1 MDAVTVFTLGG
12 IGLYLVLILYIGYRA
27 FRRNIADDIDDR
39 YLVGR
44 GLGTFVLAGTLFAT
58 WFSTFAFL
66 GGPGTFYLNGVNW
79 LLFGFFNS
87 MGPLLIMVFGVR
99 MWALGRRY
107 GYVTPSD
114 LLAGYFDDSRRL
126 RVLTAIVGITVLF
139 PYSAIQLSGIAKAV
153 AGLTGGTVTYS
164 TAILFVAVC
173 VALYSI
179 FGGSR
184 AVVWTDALQGFIF
197 AFILIAT
204 AVFVVNWAGGWT
216 QGWQAAIDAQAE
228 KLTFSGDTSGS
239 YFTLMLLW
247 TFGWVLTPHLW
258 QRMYMARSPRTMVK
272 SSLIASGLSLWV
284 VTFSGAVIG
293 FLSMGLLPNIPEGF
307 DSDALVPLLYSEFL
321 PAMGVVLVIA
331 TFAAGMS
338 TLDSQVIS
346 GSSIFSLDVYR
357 EWRPAATGT
366 ELRAIGHRFE
376 ALFAIG
382 LVVFTLLP
390 AGQELLVPLASI
402 GVGMALVFLM
412 PLIGALF
419 WPRAT
424 EVAAFWSMLAGWIVM
439 LVLEITG
446 FTAQLPTSFG
456 APAWGFFVS
465 VAVFYG
471 LSFVTEPVSE
481 ERRERFHGFL
491 ADVFPSRPS
500 KRRPQAAVT
509 SFFMRG

>member
-1 MDAVTVFTLGG
+1 MDGITAATLVGIVAYLAV
-12 IGLYLVLILYIGYRA
+12 ILYIGYRA
-27 FRRNIADDIDDR
+27 FRRNIADDLDDR

-44 GLGTFVLAGTLFAT
+44 GLSTFLLTGTLFAT

-79 LLFGFFNS
+79 LLFAFFNS

-114 LLAGYFDDSRRL
+114 LLSGYFDDSRRL
-126 RVLTAIVGITVLF
+126 RVLTALVGITVLF

-153 AGLTGGTVTYS
+153 ASLTAGAVNYS
-164 TAILFVAVC
+164 TAILFIAVC

-197 AFILIAT
+197 ACLLIAT
-204 AVFVVNWAGGWT
+204 AALTVSWAGGWA
-216 QGWQAAIDAQAE
+216 QGWAASIDAQAE
-228 KLTFSGDTSGS
+228 KMAFSGTTSGA

-258 QRMYMARSPRTMVK
+258 QRMYMARSPATLVK
-272 SSLIASGLSLWV
+272 SSVLASGLSLWV

-293 FLSMGLLPNIPEGF
+293 FLSMGLIPDIPAGF

-321 PAMGVVLVIA
+321 PVMGVVLVIA

-338 TLDSQVIS
+338 TLDSQLIS
-346 GSSIFSLDVYR
+346 GSSIFSLDIYR
-357 EWRPAATGT
+357 EWKPNASNTKAV
-366 ELRAIGHRFE
+366 GHRFE
-376 ALFAIG
+376 VVFAVALVI
-382 LVVFTLLP
+382 FTLLP

-402 GVGMALVFLM
+402 GVGMALVFLL

-419 WPRAT
+419 WPRAS
-424 EVAAFWSMLAGWIVM
+424 EPAAFWSMLTGWLVM
-439 LVLEITG
+439 LAFQIGGVTE
-446 FTAQLPTSFG
+446 QLPTSLG
-456 APAWGFFVS
+456 PPAWGLFVS
-465 VAVFYG
+465 AIVFYSMSLAG
-471 LSFVTEPVSE
+471 QPVSE

-491 ADVFPSRPS
+491 GEVFPSTKPARGL
-500 KRRPQAAVT
+500 RTAVT
-509 SFFMRG
+509 SFFARG